1 MSAPSPSTHSLRGL
15 DWTNF
20 FLSDVRTGV
29 GPFVA
34 VYLSNMHWNVAQI
47 GVALTVAEVAGLL
60 TQAPGGAFMDYVR
73 SKRGAL
79 ITAVVILASSALVM
93 ALFPTLP
100 VVFAGQAALG
110 ITGSVFGPGISAIT
124 LGLVGY
130 SCLGQ
135 RTGRNAG
142 FGSAGNVFAAVTMGI
157 VGYLYSTRA
166 IFFFVVVLSIPTVLS
181 ILAIRG
187 EEIDYERARGR
198 DDAQPVGE
206 GQVGFRAIL
215 SDRRILTLVVLTVFW
230 HLGNGAMLA
239 MIGETIARDRPQQSS
254 LWMSAAV
261 TVPQVVMAAIAPTV
275 GRIADRHGRKRI
287 LLFGFLFLPLRTI
300 LCAFTQQ
307 PEFLIGFQ
315 VFDGVSAGIFGI
327 VGVLMVAD
335 LTHGTGHYN
344 VALGGL
350 GMAVGIGASIS
361 TLMAGAVTQ
370 YMGFPAGFLTLSAS
384 SVMAVIVL
392 WLYMP
397 ETRVPVH
404 SVSHSMEPP
413 ADN

>member
-1 MSAPSPSTHSLRGL
+1 MSSPTPSTRSLRGL

-47 GVALTVAEVAGLL
+47 GVALTVAEVAGLV
-60 TQAPGGAFMDYVR
+60 TQAPGGAFMDYLR

-79 ITAVVILASSALVM
+79 VVAVLILSASALSM

-100 VVFAGQAALG
+100 IVFAAQAALG

-166 IFFFVVVLSIPTVLS
+166 IFFFVAVLAIPTVLS

-187 EEIDYERARGR
+187 KEIDYERARGR
-198 DDAQPVGE
+198 EDSMPVSDE
-206 GQVGFRAIL
+206 KVGFRAIL
-215 SDRRILTLVVLTVFW
+215 SDRRMLTLVVLTVFW

-239 MIGETIARDRPQQSS
+239 MIGEAMSRDRPQQSS

-261 TVPQVVMAAIAPTV
+261 TVPQIVMAAIAPSV

-287 LLFGFLFLPLRTI
+287 LLFGFLFLPLRTL
-300 LCAFTQQ
+300 LCAFTQA
-307 PEFLIGFQ
+307 PAFLIGFQ
-315 VFDGVSAGIFGI
+315 VFDGISAGIFGI

-335 LTHGTGHYN
+335 LTRGTGHYN
-344 VALGGL
+344 VALGTL

-370 YMGFPAGFLTLSAS
+370 YMGFPAGFLTLSAC
-384 SVMAVIVL
+384 SVMAVIIL

-397 ETRVPVH
+397 ETRVPEHDV
-404 SVSHSMEPP
+404 PP
-413 ADN
+413 GMTPRFQP